1 MTIIQ
6 IKYSTANTEPA
17 NGQLSAGE
25 LAYSEVS
32 KKLFIGN
39 DFGTANV
46 IGGQKY
52 IDLLESNTS
61 FASPGAIVIRDSQ
74 GSFFGNVITANSFV
88 GNLAGNL
95 DGNAAT
101 ASRLA
106 NNFTITLTG
115 NANGNVSLDGSSNV
129 TLNVTLVNTSVTS
142 GSYGNTRF
150 IPTFTVGSDGRITG
164 VTNVAIDFPD
174 SADFSQDSYN
184 QANSA
189 YAHANAAYQTANT
202 AIYSNAH
209 SNASFNVANLA
220 LTTANSASSYAN
232 SGFAVANVAN
242 INAISASS
250 YANSAYQTA
259 NSAS

>member
-106 NNFTITLTG
+106 NNFTIMASFYDYEL
-115 NANGNVSLDGSSNV
+115 SWYHLDGECANCG
-129 TLNVTLVNTSVTS
+129 NLVLV
-142 GSYGNTRF
+142 
-150 IPTFTVGSDGRITG
+150 PTPLDK
-164 VTNVAIDFPD
+164 PE
-174 SADFSQDSYN
+174 
-184 QANSA
+184 
-189 YAHANAAYQTANT
+189 
-202 AIYSNAH
+202 
-209 SNASFNVANLA
+209 
-220 LTTANSASSYAN
+220 
-232 SGFAVANVAN
+232 
-242 INAISASS
+242 
-250 YANSAYQTA
+250 
-259 NSAS
+259 